1 MVEKRAGLDF
11 VWGTAQHIPV
21 ASNSVEAAYSTWAY
35 FFPPWNDPSPG
46 LEELQ
51 CVVKPGGRILIAD
64 NAGDDAFC
72 ALSERNLVPD
82 PTWWNDRGFDT
93 TVVETSFRFDTM
105 EEAER
110 LFELY

>member
-1 MVEKRAGLDF
+1 MR
-11 VWGTAQHIPV
+11 GTAQHIPV

-35 FFPPWNDPSPG
+35 FFPPWNDPS
-46 LEELQ
+46 
-51 CVVKPGGRILIAD
+51 PGGRILIAD